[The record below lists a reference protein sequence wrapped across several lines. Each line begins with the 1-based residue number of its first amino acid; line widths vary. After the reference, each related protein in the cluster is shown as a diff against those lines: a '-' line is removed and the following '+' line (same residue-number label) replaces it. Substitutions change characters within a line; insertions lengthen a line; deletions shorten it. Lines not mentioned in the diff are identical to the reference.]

1 MKKKIKYIIGIIIG
15 AIVLYNSVYFM
26 PLDEKI
32 ASEQT
37 VTFDAE
43 SFVNDLWN
51 QELQSVFDS
60 SMGFSSLMMSLQE
73 NPLETFSRHGQSLG
87 IGNIAYF
94 RVSGEGIVNK
104 VNENNVLV
112 QVGDRLVEIETEF
125 IFGNAIRDA
134 SGLIKINDFDKT
146 SDFNGISEAINRK
159 VREEVI
165 PNFRQKVKEG
175 DRIQFHGALELNK
188 AHLHLDLPEIIPV
201 SIEIT
206 S

>member
-43 SFVNDLWN
+43 SFVDDLWGRQLQFAYDTAIELSTLIN
-51 QELQSVFDS
+51 QLKEKPQYMFDQY
-60 SMGFSSLMMSLQE
+60 GL
-73 NPLETFSRHGQSLG
+73 SLG

-94 RVSGEGIVNK
+94 KTTGIGIVQK
-104 VNENNVLV
+104 INENNVLV
-112 QVGDRLVEIETEF
+112 RIGEHLIEIETEF